1 MDNGQEVR
9 RESQFSNAVK
19 GMGVKIMTTRP
30 AVDPAPIA
38 CIETNP
44 GVEVKMGK
52 KRKRTGAPAH
62 LRRKS
67 SRLLDELIVIR
78 R

>member
-1 MDNGQEVR
+1 MASRALG
-9 RESQFSNAVK
+9 
-19 GMGVKIMTTRP
+19 
-30 AVDPAPIA
+30 DPAPIA

-52 KRKRTGAPAH
+52 KRKMTDAPAH

-67 SRLLDELIVIR
+67 SRLLDKLIVIR